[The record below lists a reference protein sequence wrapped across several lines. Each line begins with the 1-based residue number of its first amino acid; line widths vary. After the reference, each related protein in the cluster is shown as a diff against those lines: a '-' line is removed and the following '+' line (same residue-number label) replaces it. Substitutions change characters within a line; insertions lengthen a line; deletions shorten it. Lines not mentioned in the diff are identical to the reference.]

1 MNANDLQPTAEPPR
15 RAVLR
20 RIWER
25 MISIYGVPWTNRNG
39 ISPEREPNGKLT
51 IAGDTWARALA
62 GIEDDQ
68 IARALGEC
76 LMSDAEWPPRPGDFC
91 AMCLGVPSIE
101 AVADQLIIHRAPVT
115 RFGRLVWQK
124 LRDPYRFQMTDARQ
138 QESMLRSAF
147 SAARQAVLLGEP
159 LPPEPVAQVAQQKP
173 ERKYAT
179 DEQVRAHLAQMQAM
193 LR

>member
-1 MNANDLQPTAEPPR
+1 MNVNGLRPTAELPR
-15 RAVLR
+15 MAALR

-62 GIEDDQ
+62 GIEDGQ

-76 LMSDAEWPPRPGDFC
+76 LMLDAEWPPRPGDFR

-101 AVADQLIIHRAPVT
+101 VVADQLITRRASITP
-115 RFGRLVWQK
+115 FGRLVWQR
-124 LRDPYRFQMTDARQ
+124 LRNPYGFQMADAQRQ
-138 QESMLRSAF
+138 EAMLRSAF
-147 SAARQAVLLGEP
+147 SAARRAVMSGEP
-159 LPPEPVAQVAQQKP
+159 LPPEPVACVAQQKP